1 MSTGRSRR
9 LLPRQSRSWV
19 ERSARSY
26 RRPTSRNATR
36 TRLPGSDGRRDGRKR
51 AGSAPTGSDDLV
63 EQLRNASS
71 RRPVAIWVALAAIV
85 TGALIMP
92 WGSALWALP
101 IPGVWSLALR
111 DRDRARRSVVVFY
124 DVNDTAAAQFR
135 AVVDASAHLSTVAG
149 KWRIT
154 QSGELGAG
162 YQRKVNAGASSL
174 VSRQP
179 VAIGSR
185 APRELVTNVQ
195 VPTRTAGRTSQL
207 FLPDRVLVRE
217 NRNYVDAAYDE
228 LEIRTQLPASSN
240 HPVGNCLTRS
250 RLVRRGNT
258 STKAEDR
265 TAVSRI
271 IRYSPSSIPEKW
283 S

>member
-1 MSTGRSRR
+1 M
-9 LLPRQSRSWV
+9 
-19 ERSARSY
+19 
-26 RRPTSRNATR
+26 
-36 TRLPGSDGRRDGRKR
+36 
-51 AGSAPTGSDDLV
+51 
-63 EQLRNASS
+63 
-71 RRPVAIWVALAAIV
+71 AIWVALAAIV

-228 LEIRTQLPASSN
+228 LEISDATTRFVESPGRELPDTKQVGTTWQYVNKGGGPDRRFANNPILPIVNSGEVVITIPGGLRWQLQISRSESASYPAN
-240 HPVGNCLTRS
+240 ALRFAA
-250 RLVRRGNT
+250 NT
-258 STKAEDR
+258 
-265 TAVSRI
+265 
-271 IRYSPSSIPEKW
+271 
-283 S
+283 